1 MDKHHGEVTTN
12 DGVRLRYLEAGSGQT
27 LVLVHGW
34 SQAAEL
40 FRYQLDGLSDRY
52 RVIAYDQRGHGAS
65 DTPAFGYRIARLAKD
80 LHDFLVALD
89 LHDVAVLGH
98 SLGCSVLWAYWD
110 LFGAERLAKLILV
123 DQPPFL
129 TRNPAWSS
137 EELEQIGA
145 RSTADEYVARCAQ
158 LAASTGEAPI
168 YERIEAMTTGTLD
181 PAVKAWMIEH
191 NLKMPRA
198 AAAALLFNHSSQDWR
213 DVLPRITL
221 PTLVVG
227 GQASIFPWRSQ
238 AWIHEQ
244 IPGSRLE
251 VFAEAESGSH
261 FMFIENPAKFN
272 RLVAEF
278 IG

>member
-1 MDKHHGEVTTN
+1 MDGRQGEVTTS

-34 SQAAEL
+34 SQAAAL
-40 FRYQLDGLSDRY
+40 FQHQLDGLSDRY

-65 DTPAFGYRIARLAKD
+65 DKPTFGYRIARLAKD

-89 LHDVAVLGH
+89 LRDVAVLGH

-123 DQPPFL
+123 DQAPFQ
-129 TRNPAWSS
+129 TRNPTWSP
-137 EELEQIGA
+137 EEVEQIGA
-145 RSTADEYVARCAQ
+145 RSTADEYVARCEQ

-168 YERIEAMTTGTLD
+168 YERIEVMTTGTLD
-181 PAVKAWMIEH
+181 PAVKAWMVEH

-198 AAAALLFNHSSQDWR
+198 AAAALLFNHSGQDWR
-213 DVLPRITL
+213 DVIPRITL
-221 PTLVVG
+221 PTLIVG
-227 GQASIFPWRSQ
+227 GEASIFPRRSQ

-244 IPGSRLE
+244 ILGSRLE
-251 VFAEAESGSH
+251 VFA
-261 FMFIENPAKFN
+261 
-272 RLVAEF
+272 
-278 IG
+278 